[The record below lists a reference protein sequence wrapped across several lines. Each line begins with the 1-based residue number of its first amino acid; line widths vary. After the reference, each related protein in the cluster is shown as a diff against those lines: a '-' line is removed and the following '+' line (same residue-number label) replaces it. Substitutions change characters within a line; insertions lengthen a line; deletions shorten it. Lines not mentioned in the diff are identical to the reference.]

1 MKNEK
6 YKKRN
11 RVGLFLELGIK
22 LSFVVW
28 IVQTKPRIVET
39 KPQIVHGKLFH
50 EVFFSSFLAFIRIL
64 SIFLLHSRYFFDF
77 SVAFDYLCRI
87 YI

>member
-1 MKNEK
+1 MKYEKMKNEK

-22 LSFVVW
+22 LRFVVW
-28 IVQTKPRIVET
+28 IVETKPRF
-39 KPQIVHGKLFH
+39 VHGKLFH

-64 SIFLLHSRYFFDF
+64 SFFF
-77 SVAFDYLCRI
+77 ASFKLFF
-87 YI
+87 